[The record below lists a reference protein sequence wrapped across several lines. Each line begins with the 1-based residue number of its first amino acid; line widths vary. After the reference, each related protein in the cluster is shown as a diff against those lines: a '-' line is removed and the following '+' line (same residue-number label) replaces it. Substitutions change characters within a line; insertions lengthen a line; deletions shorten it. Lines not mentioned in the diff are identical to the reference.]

1 MEYSYRTASELL
13 ELCARE
19 NLSVA
24 EVTLRAESEIGSGT
38 RAELMAR
45 MTDYYARMKASVARG
60 LEITDRSASGLSG
73 GDAKKV
79 LAHSQNQRVSPLGQ
93 SFEKSMAYALAVLE
107 TNAAFGQIVATPT
120 AGSAGIAPAC
130 LLTWQE
136 ARAASDEQAALGL
149 FTAAGV
155 GKIIG
160 YGACFS
166 GAQGGCQAEIG
177 SACCMAA
184 AALCELDGGTPAQV
198 LHAATIALKNT
209 LGLVCDP
216 IGGYVEAPC
225 TKRNALFTLHAFGAS
240 TLALSGVESI
250 VPFDEVV
257 GALREI
263 GRAMPR
269 RYKETSEGGLAVT
282 PTGLRFSPARAK
294 NRLRVLPSENRSS
307 ENTSCKNVVPEID
320 PKFI

>member
-1 MEYSYRTASELL
+1 MEYSYRTAQELL
-13 ELCARE
+13 ALCTRE
-19 NLSVA
+19 SLSVA
-24 EVTLRAESEIGSGT
+24 EVCLRGEQECGNGT
-38 RAELMAR
+38 REELMAR
-45 MTDYYARMKASVARG
+45 MTEYFRRMKASVEKG
-60 LEITDRSASGLSG
+60 LQIAERSASGLSG
-73 GDAKKV
+73 GDAKRV
-79 LAHSQNQRVSPLGQ
+79 LRHAQNERVSPIG
-93 SFEKSMAYALAVLE
+93 SVFEKSLAYGLAVLE

-136 ARAASDEQAALGL
+136 SREASDEDAALGL

-177 SACCMAA
+177 SACAMAA
-184 AALCELDGGTPAQV
+184 AALCELDGGTAGQV
-198 LHAATIALKNT
+198 LHAAALALKNT

-225 TKRNALFTLHAFGAS
+225 TKRNGLYTLHAFGAS
-240 TLALSGVESI
+240 TLALSGVESV

-263 GRAMPR
+263 GREMPR
-269 RYKETSEGGLAVT
+269 RYKETAEGGLAAT
-282 PTGLRFSPARAK
+282 PTGLRFHPGRAK
-294 NRLRVLPSENRSS
+294 NRLRVIE
-307 ENTSCKNVVPEID
+307 
-320 PKFI
+320 

>member
-1 MEYSYRTASELL
+1 MDYQFRTAVELL
-13 ELCARE
+13 ALTEKHG
-19 NLSVA
+19 LSVSDLTLAA
-24 EVTLRAESEIGSGT
+24 EAESGNTTPEALLI
-38 RAELMAR
+38 R
-45 MTDYYARMKASVARG
+45 MLDYYRRMKTSVADG
-60 LEITDRSASGLSG
+60 LKITERSRSGLSG
-73 GDAKKV
+73 GDSRR
-79 LAHSQNQRVSPLGQ
+79 LYAHSQGEKISALGPV
-93 SFEKSMAYALAVLE
+93 FERSIAYGLAVLE

-136 ARAASDEQAALGL
+136 ASGASDEVVCKSL
-149 FTAAGV
+149 FAAAGIGTV
-155 GKIIG
+155 IG

-184 AALCELDGGTPAQV
+184 AALCELDGGTPQQV
-198 LHAATIALKNT
+198 VQAAAMALQNT

-225 TKRNALFTLHAFGAS
+225 MMRNGLYTLHAFGAS
-240 TLALSGVESI
+240 AMALSGIRSM

-263 GRAMPR
+263 GRKMPR
-269 RYKETSEGGLAVT
+269 IYKETSEGGLAAT
-282 PTGLRFSPARAK
+282 PTGLKFKPKPRSDTT
-294 NRLRVLPSENRSS
+294 NRP
-307 ENTSCKNVVPEID
+307 
-320 PKFI
+320 

>member
-1 MEYSYRTASELL
+1 MKYSYRTAIELL
-13 ELCARE
+13 ILCERE
-19 NLSVA
+19 QLSVA
-24 EVTLRAESEIGSGT
+24 EICLRSEEENGMGT
-38 RAELMAR
+38 RDELLAR
-45 MTDYYARMKASVARG
+45 MTEYFRHMKASVEKG
-60 LEITDRSASGLSG
+60 LQIEERSRSGLSG
-73 GDAKKV
+73 GDAKRILRHAQGEK
-79 LAHSQNQRVSPLGQ
+79 VSPLGGA
-93 SFEKSMAYALAVLE
+93 FEKSLAYGLAVLE

-136 ARAASDEQAALGL
+136 QRSASDEEAASGL
-149 FTAAGV
+149 FTAAGI

-177 SACCMAA
+177 SACAMAA
-184 AALCELDGGTPAQV
+184 AALCELDGGSPSQV

-225 TKRNALFTLHAFGAS
+225 TKRNGLFTLHAFGAS
-240 TLALSGVESI
+240 TLALSGVESV

-263 GRAMPR
+263 GREMPR
-269 RYKETSEGGLAVT
+269 RYKETSEGGLAAT

-294 NRLRVLPSENRSS
+294 NRLRIIP
-307 ENTSCKNVVPEID
+307 
-320 PKFI
+320 

>member
-1 MEYSYRTASELL
+1 MKYSYRSAAELL
-13 ELCARE
+13 ALCARE
-19 NLSVA
+19 EIGVA
-24 EVTLRAESEIGSGT
+24 ELCLRGEEEIGTAG
-38 RAELMAR
+38 RAELLAR
-45 MTDYYARMKASVARG
+45 MTEYFRRMKSSVEKG
-60 LEITDRSASGLSG
+60 LQIEERSASGLSG
-73 GDAKKV
+73 GDAKRV
-79 LAHSQNQRVSPLGQ
+79 LAHSQTDAISALG
-93 SFEKSMAYALAVLE
+93 STFERSLAYGLAVLE

-136 ARAASDEQAALGL
+136 QRGASDEDAALGL

-155 GKIIG
+155 GKVIG

-177 SACCMAA
+177 SACAMAA
-184 AALCELDGGTPAQV
+184 AALCELDGGSPVQV
-198 LHAATIALKNT
+198 LHAAAIALKNT

-240 TLALSGVESI
+240 TLALAGVESV

-269 RYKETSEGGLAVT
+269 RYKETAEGGLAAT
-282 PTGLRFSPARAK
+282 PTGLRFSPAKAK
-294 NRLRVLPSENRSS
+294 HSLPVLPAEPLQPSD
-307 ENTSCKNVVPEID
+307 T
-320 PKFI
+320 